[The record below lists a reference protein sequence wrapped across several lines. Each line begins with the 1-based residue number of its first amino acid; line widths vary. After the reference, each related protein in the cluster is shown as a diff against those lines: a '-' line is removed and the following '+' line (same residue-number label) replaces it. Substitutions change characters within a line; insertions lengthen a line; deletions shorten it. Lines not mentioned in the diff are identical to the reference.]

1 MIGAMTGDSGE
12 RVEKLRETL
21 LAARAEH
28 EARCAEIEA
37 GGAEPWVYEARD
49 TAYAVAGQ
57 DNPTDDVRRFVTSEI
72 AEYKRDEGA
81 VDGAGLG
88 ELIGKRLRRVKEW
101 RKGGGLLQFIKSPV
115 FDTIR
120 TDLFAARVPVTE
132 LPEPKMIAPIRD
144 GDVSPITGW
153 RRATDERGERQT
165 SALELMLGVLERQ
178 ERVGRMVLMATVI
191 AAVAGTVAA
200 VAAVLGLLG

>member
-1 MIGAMTGDSGE
+1 MTGDSRE
-12 RVEKLRETL
+12 RVEKVREML
-21 LAARAEH
+21 LAARATH

-37 GGAEPWVYEARD
+37 GDAEPWVYDAQD

-72 AEYKRDEGA
+72 AEHKPAEGA
-81 VDGAGLG
+81 VDGKALG
-88 ELIGKRLRRVKEW
+88 ESIGKRLRRVEKW
-101 RKGGGLLQFIKSPV
+101 RDGGGLLRFIKSPV

-120 TDLFAARVPVTE
+120 TDLLAARMPVINP
-132 LPEPKMIAPIRD
+132 PEPEMIAPIREVVD
-144 GDVSPITGW
+144 ASPITGW

-165 SALELMLGVLERQ
+165 SALELMLRVLERQ
-178 ERVGRMVLMATVI
+178 ERGGRMVLVATVI